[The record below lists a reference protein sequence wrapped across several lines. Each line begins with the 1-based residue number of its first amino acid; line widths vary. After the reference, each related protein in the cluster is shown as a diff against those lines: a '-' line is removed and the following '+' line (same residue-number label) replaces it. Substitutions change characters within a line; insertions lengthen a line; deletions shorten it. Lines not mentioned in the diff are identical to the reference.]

1 MKSSIFAAAGLLL
14 ASNASIARPPAPP
27 TPLFASD
34 TPIHITIQGPL
45 SQIASSRDTVARPGT
60 LTADGV
66 ALPITLSGRGITRLQ
81 QDVCDFPPLRVD
93 FPRKA
98 PPGSLFAQ
106 QGHLKLVT
114 HCKRSG
120 DFQQKVLL
128 EYAAYRIYNLLTP
141 QSFRVRLANV
151 DYLNAD
157 GRPYAAGKVGF
168 FIEDIDD
175 VAKRN
180 GLVKT
185 SLVGLIPVAQLDP
198 APAARFAVFE
208 DLISNYDWSMR
219 AGPGSEPCCHNARLL
234 AASRSPGVPVI
245 PVPYDFDFSG
255 LVDAPYAAP
264 PDGLRIRSV
273 RDRLYRGY
281 CVHMPQANAVAAQL
295 AGRQAELTGVL
306 ATVPGMDA
314 KTQARGAAYLAGFFT
329 DLAAGKTFKN
339 CIG

>member
-1 MKSSIFAAAGLLL
+1 MKSLILRGCCLLL
-14 ASNASIARPPAPP
+14 ASSGSIARPPEPP

-34 TPIHITIQGPL
+34 TPIHITIHGPISAL
-45 SQIASSRDTVARPGT
+45 ADNRDAVARQAT
-60 LTADGV
+60 LTADGL
-66 ALPITLSGRGITRLQ
+66 ALPVTLSGRGITRLQ
-81 QDVCDFPPLRVD
+81 RDVCDFPPLRVD

-141 QSFRVRLANV
+141 QSFRVRLANI
-151 DYLNAD
+151 DYMNGD
-157 GRPYAAGKVGF
+157 GRPYASKIGF

-198 APAARFAVFE
+198 ASAARFAVFE

-234 AASRSPGVPVI
+234 AANKSPGTPVI

-264 PDGLRIRSV
+264 PEGVRIRSV

-281 CVHMPQANAVAAQL
+281 CVHMPQANAVAAQM
-295 AGRQAELTGVL
+295 AARQVELTGVL

-314 KTQARGAAYLAGFFT
+314 KTQARGVAFLNGFFT